1 MAGTS
6 MYHPR
11 QSRRQEQKMGLPK
24 RNRYLNA
31 VLPALTVVFWASALI
46 FVGLMV
52 LYAVTKS
59 VGSVSTLAT
68 GISLSVLAVSSGA
81 ITWIELRNNP
91 PDDTERGEWTNKML
105 FYGLAC
111 VFSFIV
117 ACLYLPALYFAP

>member
-1 MAGTS
+1 
-6 MYHPR
+6 MYQPR
-11 QSRRQEQKMGLPK
+11 QGRRQDQHVRRRE
-24 RNRYLNA
+24 RNRFLDA
-31 VLPALTVVFWASALI
+31 VLPAITVVFWASALA

-59 VGSVSTLAT
+59 VGTASTWAA
-68 GISLSVLAVSSGA
+68 GISLSLVAVSSGA

-91 PDDTERGEWTNKML
+91 LDDTERGEWTNKML
-105 FYGLAC
+105 FYGIVC

>member
-1 MAGTS
+1 
-6 MYHPR
+6 MYQPR
-11 QSRRQEQKMGLPK
+11 QGRRRDQNVPRRE
-24 RNRYLNA
+24 RNRFLDA
-31 VLPALTVVFWASALI
+31 VVPALTVVFWASGLT

-59 VGSVSTLAT
+59 VGTASTWAA
-68 GISLSVLAVSSGA
+68 GISLTFIVVSSGA

-91 PDDTERGEWTNKML
+91 LDDTERGEWSNKML